1 MTALNRNDTHE
12 AGVHYTGYMLAKF
25 GFNNIE
31 TSDESPHV
39 KAQKDGRAYS
49 FHVTAITDE
58 GAWGGYDNTDFKFS
72 HLVVLTHILEEP
84 NVYILK
90 AEDVK
95 GLIVLEKGRYWLN
108 KEKFRNKGKHWN
120 QI

>member
-1 MTALNRNDTHE
+1 M
-12 AGVHYTGYMLAKF
+12 
-25 GFNNIE
+25 
-31 TSDESPHV
+31 S
-39 KAQKDGRAYS
+39 
-49 FHVTAITDE
+49 
-58 GAWGGYDNTDFKFS
+58 NTI
-72 HLVVLTHILEEP
+72 VVLTHILEEP